1 MGCLQYCMKK
11 LNVSN
16 IDLEIFLYMQG
27 ISLKSFC
34 IANYKKAN
42 KDIYVC
48 KQRVSALKCH
58 AQLNKMIQLSSLLF
72 PVRYFFKICTVRHQ
86 NGHLNLKKAL
96 SKAMV

>member
-1 MGCLQYCMKK
+1 
-11 LNVSN
+11 
-16 IDLEIFLYMQG
+16 MQG
-27 ISLKSFC
+27 IYLKSFC

-58 AQLNKMIQLSSLLF
+58 AQFNKMIQLSSKLF

-96 SKAMV
+96 YKAMV